1 MLTPSNLGSRLLA
14 DGARVDD
21 TGRIV
26 DFGDPAAEL
35 NALNETAIVVPLT
48 AGVIRVSGT
57 DACSFLNA
65 QLTSDVAAISPV
77 RAQYSGHCTPK
88 GRLLA
93 TMLIF
98 QRADALYLLLPAA
111 LAQDTRA
118 GLQRYVLRS
127 KVTLADVSGELAL
140 FGVAGKQA
148 ARALEACGLLRDAT
162 ALTAFDASEAGDVT
176 VVTLPGARHLVVCPQ
191 KRSIDVWN
199 QLRTKL
205 LAAGADLWELQ
216 TIRAGIA
223 TVITATREAFLPQ
236 MLALDSYGAVSFEKG
251 CYPGQEIVAR
261 TRYLGNVKRVL
272 YRGHCDG
279 PLAPGDA
286 VLSDEGKSVG
296 MIANSATDGGGR
308 WECLAV
314 MQRDAVLHT
323 GPFTTGNGRVIHLS
337 GPAIQ
342 PVRAP
347 L

>member
-1 MLTPSNLGSRLLA
+1 MLTLSNIGSRLLA

-26 DFGDPAAEL
+26 NFGDPGAEL
-35 NALNETAIVVPLT
+35 NALNETAIVVPLA
-48 AGVIRVSGT
+48 AGVIRVTGG

-65 QLTSDVAAISPV
+65 QLTSDVTAISPG

-98 QRADALYLLLPAA
+98 QRAGAFCLLLPAA

-127 KVTLADVSGELAL
+127 KVTLADCSGELAL

-148 ARALEACGLLRDAT
+148 AKALAACGLLRDPA
-162 ALTAFDASEAGDVT
+162 APVDFDVNETGDVT
-176 VVTLPGARHLVVCPQ
+176 VVTLPGMRHLVVCPQ
-191 KRSIDVWN
+191 EQSIDVWN
-199 QLRTKL
+199 QLRTRL

-223 TVITATREAFLPQ
+223 TVTADTREAFLPQ
-236 MLALDSYGAVSFEKG
+236 MLALESYGAVSFDKG

-261 TRYLGNVKRVL
+261 TRYLGNVKRTL

-279 PLAPGDA
+279 PLTAGDA
-286 VLSDEGKSVG
+286 ILSDDGKSAG
-296 MIANSATDGGGR
+296 MIANAATDGRGR

-314 MQRDAVLHT
+314 MQRDALQHT
-323 GPFTTGNGRVIHLS
+323 GAFTTGNGRVVHLS
-337 GPAIQ
+337 GPAVQ
-342 PVRAP
+342 PDRAP